1 VTKRSEDQ
9 NVQKLDAQCRCGSI
23 GLAIAGEPAVQ
34 LYCHCDDCQAAHGA
48 AYVPSAI
55 YPAQA
60 VEVVRGQPAP
70 MIVKTVQRMRCP
82 GCGTYLFSEI
92 ASVGIRSV
100 SGYLLPKGAFK
111 PQFHVQCAF
120 AVLPV
125 VDDLPHYRGFPAS
138 FGGSEKFVA
147 W

>member
-1 VTKRSEDQ
+1 MIEV
-9 NVQKLDAQCRCGSI
+9 QCRCGAI
-23 GLAIAGEPAVQ
+23 GLRITGDPVVQ

-48 AYVPSAI
+48 AYVPAAI

-60 VEVVRGQPAP
+60 VEVVSGKPTA
-70 MIVKTVQRMRCP
+70 MVVKATQRMRCAV
-82 GCGTYLFSEI
+82 CGAFLYAEL
-92 ASVGIRSV
+92 ASVGMRSV

-111 PQFHVQCAF
+111 PQFHVQCAH

-125 VDDLPHYRGFPAS
+125 VDELPHYKGFPAS
-138 FGGSEKFVA
+138 FGGADAFVD